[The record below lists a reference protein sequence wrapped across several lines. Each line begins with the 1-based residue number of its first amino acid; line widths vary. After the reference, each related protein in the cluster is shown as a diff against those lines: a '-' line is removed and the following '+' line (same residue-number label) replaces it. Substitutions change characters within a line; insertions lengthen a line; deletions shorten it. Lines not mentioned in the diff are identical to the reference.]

1 MYSTQPEGELG
12 LRRLDGLQAW
22 PDKVNRQTKIQG
34 NIMRTITML
43 LMLCIASL
51 LAACEKTDF
60 EKKSESDAKARQIFN
75 LKKQAE

>member
-1 MYSTQPEGELG
+1 
-12 LRRLDGLQAW
+12 
-22 PDKVNRQTKIQG
+22 
-34 NIMRTITML
+34 MRTITML